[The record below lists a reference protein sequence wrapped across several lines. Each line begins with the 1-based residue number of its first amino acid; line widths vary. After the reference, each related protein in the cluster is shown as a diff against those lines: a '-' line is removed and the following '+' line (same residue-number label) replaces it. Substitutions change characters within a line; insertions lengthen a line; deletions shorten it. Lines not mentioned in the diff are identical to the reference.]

1 MGIIYY
7 ILNVLQSLTVHR
19 ITNFKFRNMKNIIK
33 KHFYVNRNWL
43 NFFILLIGL
52 TSFDGLYASQNQ
64 ASDGITA
71 DVFDVIM
78 GRIQSAHK
86 SVNVATMENNTTY
99 YLSVIQE
106 DGSFPDIDYADNAQ
120 TDWKPIGHL
129 DRMKSMVLAYTM
141 TNSKYWGD
149 TTVYNTIVKM
159 LGFWYDKHPLS
170 TNWYQQK
177 IACPQRMGVMLIL
190 MRSGAQPLSADLE
203 NKLINRMKSEGGKP
217 DEPGSQGTGAN
228 KLDIATHWI
237 YRGCLTKD
245 TAVLSFGADQVY
257 FPIFLTTGEGLQHDF
272 SYQQHGNQLYVG
284 GYGHVFVNGISS
296 IAEYM
301 VNTPYALSG
310 EKLELLSKFMRN
322 IYLPILRGKYFLYN
336 VLGRGVSRKNGLS
349 QSGFATVVNRMIALD
364 PANTEEYDA
373 AVKRLRGTESPGY
386 GLKPSNTHF
395 WRSDYTLH
403 QRSGYT
409 FDVRTASKYTCRN
422 ENGNEENLKG
432 YFLTDGATD
441 IAINGDEYVDIF
453 PVWDWAKI
461 PGVTAPSLTSIPK
474 PAQWGQ
480 LGTSVFAGGV
490 SDGKYGASTY
500 WLNDNNYNIN
510 TTAKKSWFFFDN
522 EVVCLGAGITSTASQ
537 AINTT
542 LNQSL
547 LQGSVITNTNGAE
560 TILSKGSH
568 NYEGLSW
575 VLHNGVGYI
584 FPQGGNISITNQNQT
599 GTWKSIN
606 TPSSDEMITKEVFK
620 MWFNHG
626 LKPSGGSYAYIV
638 VPNKTTSAEMNAYS
652 NTDIEILANT
662 DSVQV
667 VRHKGLNIL
676 SLIFYK
682 AATFTEGDISIYAD
696 RGCALIVKNIGTSE
710 VELHISDPSRVQ
722 SNITLRTQFPIIEGT
737 KELKCTLP
745 KYPDPY
751 AGSTYRYVVNEE
763 TPEYIS
769 VKYKYIYAIEDSW
782 VRDGDYAN
790 TNYGTTNTLVVKKD
804 GDGYNREAYIKFDLQ
819 NIDINKYQNIF
830 LALYV
835 ANSNTSIH
843 DTQWNIGYVADNTWS
858 EKSITW
864 NNRPA
869 TAYIITTVPTV
880 TAGSNIM
887 VDITQAVLS
896 EIKNNSKTLSLHISS
911 ITRGSDGKTDA
922 QFYSKEGSDPLKAPQ
937 LMLQEKGESNMES
950 SEFTAVE
957 DAWVRDGTFA
967 NTNYGATNTLT
978 IKKDGD
984 GYNREVY
991 FKFNLENTSFDEID
1005 NVSLKLSVSYANTSI
1020 QSTSWQ
1026 IIPVANTW
1034 TESTLTWTNRPSAL
1048 GAVISSANGLPAGND
1063 VLFDI
1068 TEYLKSEYKK
1078 GNRVISLHV
1087 SSTTKGSD
1095 GKTDAQ
1101 FYSKESSDVNKH
1113 PKLLVRFKTLASTL
1127 RSIETISEI
1136 KTNTVIYPNPVL
1148 RGDILFIDF
1157 PIQTNTAEIRIIDM
1171 SGRTQVITKDHS
1183 INSSRLPSGVFILS
1197 IKDNMNPELN
1207 ESIKLMVK

>member
-1 MGIIYY
+1 
-7 ILNVLQSLTVHR
+7 
-19 ITNFKFRNMKNIIK
+19 MKNIIK
-33 KHFYVNRNWL
+33 KHLYVNKRCL
-43 NFFILLIGL
+43 NFLILFIGL
-52 TSFDGLYASQNQ
+52 TFLSSLYASKNQ
-64 ASDGITA
+64 TSDDTKA
-71 DVFDVIM
+71 DVFEIVM

-86 SVNVATMENNTTY
+86 SVNVTTMENNTTY

-106 DGSFPDIDYADNAQ
+106 DGSFPDINYADNAQ

-141 TNSKYWGD
+141 INSKYFGD
-149 TTVYNTIVKM
+149 ETVYNTIVKM
-159 LGFWYDKHPLS
+159 LGFWYDKHPIS

-190 MRSGAQPLSADLE
+190 MRSGAQSLHADLE

-245 TAVLSFGADQVY
+245 TSVLSFGADQVY
-257 FPIFLTTGEGLQHDF
+257 FPIFLTIGEGLQHDY

-301 VNTPYALSG
+301 VGTPYALSG
-310 EKLELLSKFMRN
+310 EKLDLLSQFMRT
-322 IYLPILRGKYFLYN
+322 IYLPIIRGKYFLYN

-364 PANTEEYDA
+364 PANTEEYEA
-373 AVKRLRGTESPGY
+373 AVKRLKGTESPGY
-386 GLKPSNTHF
+386 GLKSTNTHF

-403 QRSGYT
+403 QRPGYT
-409 FDVRTASKYTCRN
+409 VDVRTASKYTCRN

-432 YFLTDGATD
+432 YFLADGATD

-461 PGVTAPSLTSIPK
+461 PGVTAPSLTTIPK

-480 LGTSVFAGGV
+480 VGTSTFAGGV
-490 SDGKYGASTY
+490 SDGKYGVSTY

-510 TTAKKSWFFFDN
+510 TTAKKSWFFFDD
-522 EVVCLGAGITSTASQ
+522 EVVCLGAAIASTAAQ
-537 AINTT
+537 TINTT

-547 LQGSVITNTNGAE
+547 LQGSVIANTNGAE

-568 NYEGLSW
+568 NYVNPSW
-575 VLHNGVGYI
+575 VLHNGIGYI
-584 FPQGGNISITNQNQT
+584 FPQGGNISITNQDQT

-606 TPSSDEMITKEVFK
+606 APSSDEVITKEVFK

-626 LKPSGGSYAYIV
+626 VKPVNGSYSYIV
-638 VPNKTTSAEMNAYS
+638 VPNKTTSAEMNTYS
-652 NTDIEILANT
+652 SADIEILANT
-662 DSVQV
+662 DSIQA

-676 SLIFYK
+676 SLVFYK
-682 AATFTEGDISIYAD
+682 AATFRNGDVTVYAD
-696 RGCALIVKNIGTSE
+696 RGCALILKNVGTSKVE
-710 VELHISDPSRVQ
+710 VYISDPSRVQ
-722 SNITLRTQFPIIEGT
+722 SNVTLRTKFPTIGGT

-745 KYPDPY
+745 KHPDPY
-751 AGSTYRYVVNEE
+751 AGSTFKYIIDQD
-763 TPEYIS
+763 TPEYVS
-769 VKYKYIYAIEDSW
+769 VKYKSVYVIEDSW

-790 TNYGTTNTLVVKKD
+790 TNYGTANTLVVKKD

-819 NIDINKYQNIF
+819 NIDITKYQNIF

-869 TAYIITTVPTV
+869 TTNTIATVSTVP
-880 TAGSNIM
+880 AGSNVI
-887 VDITQAVLS
+887 VDISQAVFN
-896 EIKNNSKTLSLHISS
+896 EIKNNSKTLTLNISS
-911 ITRGSDGKTDA
+911 TTRGADGKTDA

-937 LMLQEKGESNMES
+937 LMLQEKGEINAES
-950 SEFTAVE
+950 AEFIATE
-957 DAWVRDGTFA
+957 DAWVRDGSFA

-1005 NVSLKLSVSYANTSI
+1005 NVYLKLSVSYANISI

-1026 IIPVANTW
+1026 IVPVANTW
-1034 TESTLTWTNRPSAL
+1034 TESTLTWANRPSAL
-1048 GAVISSANGLPAGND
+1048 AEPIATVNGLPAGSD
-1063 VLFDI
+1063 VQVDI
-1068 TEYLKSEYKK
+1068 TEYVRSEYKK
-1078 GNRVISLHV
+1078 GNKIISLHV

-1113 PKLLVRFKTLASTL
+1113 PKLLIEFKSLASTL
-1127 RSIETISEI
+1127 RTVELISD
-1136 KTNTVIYPNPVL
+1136 TRVSTTVYPNPIL
-1148 RGDILFIDF
+1148 RGNILFIDF
-1157 PIQTNTAEIRIIDM
+1157 PKETNTAEIRIIDM
-1171 SGRTQVITKDHS
+1171 SGRTLLITKDHS
-1183 INSSRLPSGVFILS
+1183 VDSSKLPSGVYVLS
-1197 IKDNMNPELN
+1197 IKDNKNPELN
-1207 ESIKLMVK
+1207 ESLKLMVK